1 MPSCRLRKQK
11 GAVLLETA
19 YFLPVMVSVILL
31 SVEVVGYAMN
41 SFAANDVLTDI
52 HSTMLSEVSEIS
64 NLEAGEAPSASIQYA
79 SCSGGTVVLP
89 TGTNSAINSV
99 IKTTLATKN
108 ITFSDSDPGVT
119 TITKSAVSGFDVYV
133 VNFKGTAN
141 TLVIPNFLSELLPIN
156 VDTIISIKD
165 SCED

>member
-1 MPSCRLRKQK
+1 MSKHRLHKQN

-31 SVEVVGYAMN
+31 SVEVVGYALN
-41 SFAANDVLTDI
+41 SFAANDVLTDV
-52 HSTMLSEVSEIS
+52 HTTMLSEVSEIS
-64 NLEAGEAPSASIQYA
+64 NLEEGQTPSASIQYA

-89 TGTNSAINSV
+89 TGTNSAISSL
-99 IKTTLATKN
+99 IKTTLASKN
-108 ITFSDSDPGVT
+108 ITFLASDPGVT
-119 TITKSAVSGFDVYV
+119 TITKSSVSGFDVYV

-141 TLVIPNFLSELLPIN
+141 TLVIPNLLSELLPIN

-165 SCED
+165 SCEG